1 MLVEE
6 REALFEELGVIFEAF
21 AVTDSDVE
29 DVVEAGGIE
38 VWIFLSYSI
47 SESGILPRG
56 RRPDDLLKVRRLE
69 VWRFCACVLRAW
81 LAAHWDSPFGR
92 WSSPLERAR

>member
-1 MLVEE
+1 MEE

-38 VWIFLSYSI
+38 V
-47 SESGILPRG
+47 
-56 RRPDDLLKVRRLE
+56 
-69 VWRFCACVLRAW
+69 
-81 LAAHWDSPFGR
+81 
-92 WSSPLERAR
+92 